1 MLSGRW
7 DQGWVTL
14 SPTGQSC
21 HSFATTIVI
30 VIIVIIVVIFVII
43 FIAIIIIVFIL
54 NAKVSTVNSL
64 SPLVIRFAQL
74 YNLQLYRKD

>member
-30 VIIVIIVVIFVII
+30 VIITIIVVIVVIIIII
-43 FIAIIIIVFIL
+43 FIAIIVFIL
-54 NAKVSTVNSL
+54 NAKMSTVKFTIT
-64 SPLVIRFAQL
+64 PFF
-74 YNLQLYRKD
+74 